1 MNEEMKIL
9 KILITLTI
17 VGSLISCENETKAVE
32 KQFKTEAQK
41 LSNILNKMS
50 KIQTKKRVVKFSNN
64 IEANYYND
72 EKRKLFIEE
81 NKETL
86 SSINRNLK
94 QFSIKY
100 RKSNWAD
107 DAVFCRTVAYIFV
120 YAPNRKLFNIEDNLI
135 IEFLDN
141 YNSIKLENWTKNK
154 FDNYYKLFIEG
165 VPADLLPG
173 LSETEIIMNGFH
185 HFLIS
190 ELCSNGEYQKAES
203 AVEEIEAKGTNE
215 YFINSLKDLIA
226 QYKSMENYLK
236 SEKGNQSSL
245 K

>member
-1 MNEEMKIL
+1 MKFL
-9 KILITLTI
+9 KIVIALTI
-17 VGSLISCENETKAVE
+17 IGSLISCESETNAVE
-32 KQFKTEAQK
+32 KQFKKEAQK
-41 LSNILNKMS
+41 LIKILNKIG

-64 IEANYYND
+64 VEVNYYKD
-72 EKRKLFIEE
+72 EKRKSFIEK

-86 SSINRNLK
+86 LSINKNLE

-100 RKSNWAD
+100 RNSNWAD
-107 DAVFCRTVAYIFV
+107 DAAFCRTVAYIFV
-120 YAPNRKLFNIEDNLI
+120 YAPNRKLFNIEDNPI

-141 YNSIKLENWTKNK
+141 YNNIQLENWTKDK
-154 FDNYYKLFIEG
+154 FDKYYKLFIEG
-165 VPADLLPG
+165 IPADLLLG

-203 AVEEIEAKGTNE
+203 AIKAIEAKGTNE
-215 YFINSLKDLIA
+215 YFINSLKDLMA
-226 QYKSMENYLK
+226 RYKSMENYLK
-236 SEKGNQSSL
+236 SEKGSQNSL